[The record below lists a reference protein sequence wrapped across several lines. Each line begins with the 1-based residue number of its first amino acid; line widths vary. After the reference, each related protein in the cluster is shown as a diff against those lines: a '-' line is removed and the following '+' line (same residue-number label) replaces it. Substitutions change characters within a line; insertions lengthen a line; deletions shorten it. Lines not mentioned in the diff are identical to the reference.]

1 MKYNTRDLLKD
12 LKRLNNIKTKK
23 TNITVNEVKYSFKQ
37 QERLDLAINKFKA
50 PLISNQDLSNVMLTP
65 SNVIAEQHRAH
76 LENEITSGIYFY
88 NKNKTYLDNY
98 VTFLENIGASSELI
112 NKIKS
117 IKISNDNTIVSDIL
131 PKMGDYYYP
140 LKRGYIMMKQP
151 STRGRRAEFTK
162 MNIDIGESINDIL
175 QGVEESLKLLE
186 EMGFINEE

>member
-23 TNITVNEVKYSFKQ
+23 TKVYVNEIKYSPKQ
-37 QERLDLAINKFKA
+37 QERLDLGINKFKA
-50 PLISNQDLSNVMLTP
+50 PLISNQDLSKVLLTP

-76 LENEITSGIYFY
+76 LENEITSGVYFY
-88 NKNKTYLDNY
+88 NKNKTYINNY
-98 VTFLENIGASSELI
+98 VIFLENIGASEELI

-151 STRGRRAEFTK
+151 STRGRRAEVLK
-162 MNIDIGESINDIL
+162 MNLDIGESINDIL

-186 EMGFINEE
+186 EMGFIDEE

>member
-12 LKRLNNIKTKK
+12 LKRLNNIKAKK
-23 TNITVNEVKYSFKQ
+23 TRVYVNEIKYSPKQ
-37 QERLDLAINKFKA
+37 QERLDLGINKFKA
-50 PLISNQDLSNVMLTP
+50 PIISNQDLSNVALTP

-76 LENEITSGIYFY
+76 LENEITTGVYFY
-88 NKNKTYLDNY
+88 NKNKTYINNY
-98 VTFLENIGASSELI
+98 VKFLENIGASEEI
-112 NKIKS
+112 IDKIKS

-151 STRGRRAEFTK
+151 STRGRRAEVLK
-162 MNIDIGESINDIL
+162 MNLDIGESINDIL